1 MHFFSVISLYSSI
14 IRFLELDFSRIEE
27 KVHFCF
33 DMKRLARYYESMSS
47 EKAPLDDFEEE
58 PHFESVESNT
68 IESLSGP
75 FPERLRLCFGTKELE
90 VFVQEVFVQNGLSIK
105 EIQLI
110 PEERV
115 SEIIA
120 LAADYFG
127 LSSIEQNLRAKQITS
142 VFRSIVRLHAEAE

>member
-1 MHFFSVISLYSSI
+1 
-14 IRFLELDFSRIEE
+14 
-27 KVHFCF
+27 
-33 DMKRLARYYESMSS
+33 MSS